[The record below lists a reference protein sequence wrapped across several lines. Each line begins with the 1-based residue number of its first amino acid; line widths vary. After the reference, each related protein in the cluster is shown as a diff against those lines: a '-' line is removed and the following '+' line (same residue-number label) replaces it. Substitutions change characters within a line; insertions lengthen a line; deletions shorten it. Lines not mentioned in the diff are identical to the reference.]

1 MSGYFSVDDSEVR
14 AAIDA
19 GEFVAE
25 TIEVECIGCHRT
37 IFVTPKQHMAYAQE
51 NERLHGGEPLLFVC
65 AECWW
70 AIQQYRR
77 NKRLAEL
84 N

>member
-1 MSGYFSVDDSEVR
+1 MSGYFSIDDSETR
-14 AAIDA
+14 AAIEA
-19 GEFVAE
+19 GGPVPE
-25 TIEVECIGCHRT
+25 TVEVECMGCHRT
-37 IFVTPKQHMAYAQE
+37 IFVTPKQHAVYAQE
-51 NERLHGGEPLLFVC
+51 NERLHGGDALLFVC

-77 NKRLAEL
+77 NKRMAEL